1 MDHTGNVI
9 AALSQKIGST
19 QSIEMA
25 KALASRRAVI
35 FARELSL
42 FNVIIKGDC
51 LRVLQALNCVGHCQI
66 MFSHIINE
74 TKRLGGMLQ
83 KCQFQHV
90 GREGNRLAHNLA
102 IRAVLYVDIDVWVK
116 DLPKDLDDI
125 FQFDLDVCC
134 RNDSSSMFNGKR
146 IG

>member
-9 AALSQKIGST
+9 AALSQKIGPT

-42 FNVIIKGDC
+42 FNVIIESDC
-51 LRVLQALNCVGHCQI
+51 LRVLQALNCVGHFQT
-66 MFSHIINE
+66 MFSRIIDE

-90 GREGNRLAHNLA
+90 RGEGNRLTHNLA
-102 IRAVLYVDIDVWVK
+102 IRAVLYADIDV
-116 DLPKDLDDI
+116 
-125 FQFDLDVCC
+125 
-134 RNDSSSMFNGKR
+134 
-146 IG
+146 